1 MIEMLDL
8 LSQIDVEVWII
19 FGASLASFLLLFVIL
34 YNVRQYAQGGQY
46 RKNHRMDGKVVIIT
60 GSSSGIG
67 FETALDLA
75 RRGARIYMACRN
87 YEKCE
92 IARLEIVRKSDNSN
106 IYNRSLDL
114 ASFDSIRSFVS
125 TFLDEETRLDVLI
138 NNAGVFY
145 APYLLTKEGH
155 EMHFGVNYLGH
166 FLLTNLLLDT
176 LKKSEPSRIV
186 NVSSYFYAQGH
197 INKNDLDSRQTYDRI
212 SAYNQSKLALILF
225 TRHLAHQLRCTRVTV
240 NAVNPGNVLTNIS
253 RHMRIHRLAHAV
265 GPVLSTFILK
275 TPRSGAQTS
284 IKVAVDPKLEFISGK
299 YFSEVKEEDLVPHAE
314 DEQTAEW
321 LWNESLR
328 LTELYDRN
336 V

>member
-1 MIEMLDL
+1 MTSDF
-8 LSQIDVEVWII
+8 LSYINVEVWII
-19 FGASLASFLLLFVIL
+19 LGVTLATFLLLFVIL
-34 YNVRQYAQGGQY
+34 YNIRQYAQGGQY
-46 RKNHRMDGKVVIIT
+46 RKRHIRMDGKVVIVT

-75 RRGARIYMACRN
+75 RRGARVYMACRN

-92 IARLEIVRKSDNSN
+92 IARLEIVRKSENSN
-106 IYNRSLDL
+106 VFNRSLDL
-114 ASFDSIRSFVS
+114 ASFDSIRSFAN

-166 FLLTNLLLDT
+166 FLLTHLLLDT

-186 NVSSYFYAQGH
+186 NVSSFFHAQGH
-197 INKNDLDSRQTYDRI
+197 INKNDLDSRQTYDRL
-212 SAYNQSKLALILF
+212 SAYNQSKLALIMF
-225 TRHLAHQLRCTRVTV
+225 TRYLAHQLRCTRVTV
-240 NAVNPGNVLTNIS
+240 NAVNPGTVLTNIS
-253 RHMRIHRLAHAV
+253 RHMHVHRIAHAV
-265 GPVLSTFILK
+265 GPILSTFFLK

-284 IKVAVDPKLEFISGK
+284 IKLAVDPKIEFISGK
-299 YFSEVKEEDLVPHAE
+299 YYSDVKEDEVAPQAT
-314 DEQTAEW
+314 DEQTSEW

-328 LTELYDRN
+328 LTELWDRS